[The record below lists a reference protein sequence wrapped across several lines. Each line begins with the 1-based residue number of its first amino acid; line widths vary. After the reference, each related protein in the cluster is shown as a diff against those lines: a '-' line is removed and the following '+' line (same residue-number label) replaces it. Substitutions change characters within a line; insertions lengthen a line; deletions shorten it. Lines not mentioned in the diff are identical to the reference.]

1 MHITG
6 DVKKTI
12 GVFCFPSQVDQ
23 VEKNMEN
30 TPAGEWEEDL
40 VDAYVVAVL

>member
-12 GVFCFPSQVDQ
+12 GVFCFPFQVDQ

-30 TPAGEWEEDL
+30 SPAGEWEEDL
-40 VDAYVVAVL
+40 VDAYVVAGL